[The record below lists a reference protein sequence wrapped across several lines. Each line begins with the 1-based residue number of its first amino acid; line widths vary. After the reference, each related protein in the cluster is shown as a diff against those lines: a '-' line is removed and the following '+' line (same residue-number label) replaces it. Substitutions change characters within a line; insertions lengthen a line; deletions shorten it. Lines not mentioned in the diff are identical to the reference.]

1 MKPSSAT
8 LKAVPAPSDAPAEWL
23 TTQLIPRPA
32 PFALKPLSDIPPR
45 DFLCGPTYQRGQ
57 VTLTIAAPGSG
68 KTSLS
73 IAEALHMANGTTL
86 FDPVATPLKVWLF
99 NGEEPMIELERRIA
113 GMVVHHTLDPTR
125 IAANLFCNS
134 GLDAPLAFGA
144 FGAAETDNDRLAE
157 LLIAAIRANQIDV
170 VSIDPF
176 VSTHREQENDNA
188 AIDRISTLWAR
199 IAKHAN
205 CAVHLVHHTRK
216 SGFEALT
223 AESVRGASSLV
234 ATARLVRTLTPLT
247 PAQVGQFGRDDG
259 IVQIEVVKSNNA
271 KAGSIRHFAIEPY
284 QLANGPDGS
293 RGDDIGVVSVVD
305 AQAEPLKLVDP
316 QHYVAIRAAFASPL
330 RADPQAHD
338 WAGRPLAAI
347 LGLRV
352 VDRAAIKRRIAH
364 LVEIGVLHRWT
375 VKNQYGR
382 PVPWIGLADDR
393 EKARSRRP
401 KPKPST

>member
-1 MKPSSAT
+1 MKSSPVK
-8 LKAVPAPSDAPAEWL
+8 LKAVQEPSNAPAEW
-23 TTQLIPRPA
+23 TTTTLIPRPA
-32 PFALKPLSDIPPR
+32 PFALRPICEITPR
-45 DFLCGPTYQRGQ
+45 DFVCGPTYQRGQ

-73 IAEALHMANGTTL
+73 IAEALHMADGTPL
-86 FDPVATPLKVWLF
+86 LDSVGKPLKVWLF
-99 NGEEPMIELERRIA
+99 NGEEPMVELERRIV
-113 GMVVHHTLDPTR
+113 GMVVRHALDPVR

-144 FGAAETDNDRLAE
+144 LSAAETDNDRLAE
-157 LLIAAIRANQIDV
+157 LLVAAIRANDIDV

-199 IAKHAN
+199 IAKQAN

-216 SGFEALT
+216 SGHEALT

-234 ATARLVRTLTPLT
+234 ATARLVRTLTPLS
-247 PAQVGQFGRDDG
+247 ADQSAQFGRDDG
-259 IVQIEVVKSNNA
+259 IVKIEVVKSNNA

-284 QLANGPDGS
+284 QLTNGPRGCP
-293 RGDDIGVVSVVD
+293 GDDIGVVSAID
-305 AQAEPLKLVDP
+305 ANAELPKLVDP
-316 QHYVAIRAAFASPL
+316 QHYLAIKAAFAAPL
-330 RADPQAHD
+330 RADPQAAD

-347 LGLRV
+347 LGLRIQ
-352 VDRAAIKRRIAH
+352 DRAAIKRRIAQ
-364 LVEIGVLHRWT
+364 LVEVGVLHRWT

-382 PVPWIGLADDR
+382 NVPWIGLADGR
-393 EKARSRRP
+393 EKARSARL
-401 KPKPST
+401 KPKPPT

>member
-1 MKPSSAT
+1 MKSSPVK
-8 LKAVPAPSDAPAEWL
+8 LKAVQESSNAPAEW
-23 TTQLIPRPA
+23 TTTSLIPRPA
-32 PFALKPLSDIPPR
+32 PFALRPIREIPPR
-45 DFLCGPTYQRGQ
+45 DFVCGPTYQRGQ

-73 IAEALHMANGTTL
+73 IAEALHMADGRL
-86 FDPVATPLKVWLF
+86 LLDPVGAPLKIWLF

-113 GMVVHHTLDPTR
+113 GMVVSHALDPTR

-144 FGAAETDNDRLAE
+144 LSAAETDNDSLAE
-157 LLIAAIRANQIDV
+157 LLVATIRANHIDV

-176 VSTHREQENDNA
+176 VATHREQENDNA
-188 AIDRISTLWAR
+188 AIDRIGTLWAR
-199 IAKHAN
+199 IAKQAN

-234 ATARLVRTLTPLT
+234 ATARLVRTLTPLS
-247 PAQVGQFGRDDG
+247 PNQCGQFGRDDG
-259 IVQIEVVKSNNA
+259 IVRIEVVKSNNA

-293 RGDDIGVVSVVD
+293 GGDDIGVVSVID
-305 AQAEPLKLVDP
+305 AQAEPPKLVDP
-316 QHYVAIRAAFASPL
+316 KHYAAIKAAFASPL
-330 RADPQAHD
+330 RADLQAKD

-347 LGLRV
+347 LGLRIQ
-352 VDRAAIKRRIAH
+352 DKAAVKRRIEH
-364 LVEIGVLHRWT
+364 LIEVGVLYRWP
-375 VKNQYGR
+375 VNNQNGR
-382 PVPWIGLADDR
+382 PVPWVGLLADC
-393 EKARSRRP
+393 EKARSCRS
-401 KPKPST
+401 KSKAAL